1 MGKILQQLY
10 RGDLCPAENTI
21 RGNAEYDAL
30 TRQSMDDFNRFTD
43 KLDRDM
49 KEEFDLLMEHYLE
62 LTFIEKTQCFTDGF
76 RIGAGVMC
84 EVFYENAAERNLTA
98 LRLKKLN
105 YKHGLR
111 MKGRIADK

>member
-62 LTFIEKTQCFTDGF
+62 LTFIEKTSVLQMGSASVQVLCAKYF
-76 RIGAGVMC
+76 MKMQ
-84 EVFYENAAERNLTA
+84 
-98 LRLKKLN
+98 LKETKL
-105 YKHGLR
+105 
-111 MKGRIADK
+111 

>member
-1 MGKILQQLY
+1 MTAPPLLVKNNLTKEKAGKRIWEKILQQLY

-84 EVFYENAAERNLTA
+84 EVFYENAAERN
-98 LRLKKLN
+98 
-105 YKHGLR
+105 
-111 MKGRIADK
+111 

>member
-49 KEEFDLLMEHYLE
+49 KEEFDLLMEHYPVSYTHL
-62 LTFIEKTQCFTDGF
+62 D
-76 RIGAGVMC
+76 V
-84 EVFYENAAERNLTA
+84 
-98 LRLKKLN
+98 
-105 YKHGLR
+105 YKR
-111 MKGRIADK
+111 QPWDRWWPI

>member
-1 MGKILQQLY
+1 
-10 RGDLCPAENTI
+10 
-21 RGNAEYDAL
+21 
-30 TRQSMDDFNRFTD
+30 MDDFNRFTD

-84 EVFYENAAERNLTA
+84 EVFYENAAERN
-98 LRLKKLN
+98 
-105 YKHGLR
+105 
-111 MKGRIADK
+111 

>member
-62 LTFIEKTQCFTDGF
+62 LTFIEKT
-76 RIGAGVMC
+76 RV
-84 EVFYENAAERNLTA
+84 
-98 LRLKKLN
+98 
-105 YKHGLR
+105 LR
-111 MKGRIADK
+111 MGSALAQVLCVKYFMKMQRKAAKL

>member
-1 MGKILQQLY
+1 MGKILQ
-10 RGDLCPAENTI
+10 AEKTI

-84 EVFYENAAERNLTA
+84 EVFYENAAERN
-98 LRLKKLN
+98 
-105 YKHGLR
+105 
-111 MKGRIADK
+111 